1 MASSTVGESGGG
13 AAWFEPDSAIRHFPS
28 HLRLWVIALLGLV
41 LDLWSKSWAFTTLTQ
56 VEHRPVVKGW
66 LSFVL
71 SYNTGALFGIGK
83 GFKPVFILA
92 SVAAFA
98 FVLYL
103 FGQYSRTRKS
113 LHYALG
119 MIMAGALGNVYDRV
133 SIGKVRDFI
142 KIEAAFGDFQLWPW
156 VFNVA
161 DMLLVVGV
169 ILLLINFWIDRRA
182 YLAALAEE
190 AEAESSSS

>member
-1 MASSTVGESGGG
+1 MASSTADESSGG
-13 AAWFEPDSAIRHFPS
+13 AEWFEPDSAIRHFPS
-28 HLRLWVIALLGLV
+28 HLRLWIFAVLGLV
-41 LDLWSKSWAFTTLTQ
+41 LDLWSKYWAFSTLNQ
-56 VEHRPVVKGW
+56 IEHRPVLKGW

-142 KIEAAFGDFQLWPW
+142 KFEASIGNFELWPW

-161 DMLLVVGV
+161 DMLLVMGV
-169 ILLLINFWIDRRA
+169 ILLLINFWFDRRV

-190 AEAESSSS
+190 ADAESSSS